1 VSDPALATADPRE
14 PAAPPLTAT
23 VIAPGWA
30 LAYAAG
36 VLLFNVALQAGARSE
51 AVLAPL
57 RAAVSSVSV
66 AGSPNALAV
75 AMLSGLITM
84 GSYALMLLPAL
95 AMAVAARRS
104 GVRFSEAVGLRGFR
118 AGQTAG
124 LSALVVVGGL
134 VGTGV
139 YSAIAGALGVAVQG
153 NTADLVAGFGTG
165 PAEMAIVFVL
175 VGIVAPV
182 VEEIT
187 FRGIVFPSLKA
198 AWGTVPALLVSG
210 GIFGVVH
217 LQPTIAV
224 PLALIGVALAAV
236 FMRTR
241 SLWSAIIAHCAFNTV
256 SLVLAFAL
264 ASQLR

>member
-1 VSDPALATADPRE
+1 VSDPGTAIADPLE
-14 PAAPPLTAT
+14 PVASALTAT
-23 VIAPGWA
+23 VITPGWA
-30 LAYAAG
+30 LVYAAG

-57 RAAVSSVSV
+57 RVLVSSVSV

-75 AMLSGLITM
+75 AMLSGVITM
-84 GSYALMLLPAL
+84 ASYALMLLPAL
-95 AMAVAARRS
+95 AMAMAARRR
-104 GVRFSEAVGLRGFR
+104 GVRFAEAVGLRGFR
-118 AGQTAG
+118 VAQTAG
-124 LSALVVVGGL
+124 LSALVVIGGL
-134 VGTGV
+134 VGTGG

-165 PAEMAIVFVL
+165 PAEIAIVFVL

-187 FRGIVFPSLKA
+187 FRGIVFPSLQA
-198 AWGTVPALLVSG
+198 AWGTAPALLVSG

-224 PLALIGVALAAV
+224 PLALIGVALAVV

-256 SLVLAFAL
+256 SLVFAFVL